1 MKFMEIFLNKNIN
14 TIIIEKENKFLRKVI
29 KTFESMKV
37 AAESLGI
44 HKEQIS
50 AVCRKQRKTAGGYNW
65 RYAL

>member
-1 MKFMEIFLNKNIN
+1 MIDKDTK
-14 TIIIEKENKFLRKVI
+14 KVI

>member
-1 MKFMEIFLNKNIN
+1 MSRKQE
-14 TIIIEKENKFLRKVI
+14 IIEVCVEMIDKDTKKVI
-29 KTFESMKV
+29 KTFESMKA